1 MQIYQYLSKYAHLAF
16 KSPNI
21 RTLFSE
27 CSYMNTNKPQQIWL
41 NMNVCFYSIHSS
53 SRISMRSRRLQ
64 RIKLTQHFNFPH
76 PPQPVYLSCKHR
88 VYCPLLRNQT
98 AGVKRYETERDF
110 VLLSIC
116 SLFLM
121 IGLRICQ
128 SSHLLD
134 GEWTQRSDWSK
145 SSFIAVAWFK

>member
-1 MQIYQYLSKYAHLAF
+1 MY
-16 KSPNI
+16 
-21 RTLFSE
+21 
-27 CSYMNTNKPQQIWL
+27 TNKPQQIWL

-53 SRISMRSRRLQ
+53 SRLEYQCDHVDSRGLNNS
-64 RIKLTQHFNFPH
+64 TQYFNFPH
-76 PPQPVYLSCKHR
+76 LPQPVYLSCKYR
-88 VYCPLLRNQT
+88 VCCPLLRNQT

-121 IGLRICQ
+121 IGLRIYQ